1 VLLSRYLYRDIL
13 TTIAALLLVLIAIY
27 LSHRLILFL
36 AEAGSGG
43 LPVEFIFKLL
53 ILKLLWTLTILIPLT
68 FFLAILLS
76 LGRFYS
82 DNEITAMYACGIG
95 IPYLLQRS
103 IILALLVAILVGFLS
118 LVVGPW
124 CKQQES
130 VIREE
135 IRRQA
140 EISAVR
146 AGRFQSFNSGR
157 GVFYI
162 EEINPDTKA
171 MLNVFVALEREDK
184 TVLLSSEKAFQL
196 DEGESQ
202 GRYIVMFN
210 GNRYDGK
217 PGSAAFT
224 KTDFQ
229 QHAVLINPPPA
240 YQNVHYKARD
250 SLDLWEAD
258 EARARAELQ
267 MRLSAPLTVL
277 LLAPLAVM
285 LSHSNPRQGRYAK
298 MFLAILVYFS
308 YINILEIAQK
318 WVEQESV
325 PPWIGLWWVHGLL
338 LLVISAMYLR
348 NFSPRLR

>member
-1 VLLSRYLYRDIL
+1 MLITRYLYRDIL

-43 LPVEFIFKLL
+43 LPTEFIFKLL

-76 LGRFYS
+76 LGRFYA
-82 DNEITAMYACGIG
+82 DNEITALYACGIG

-103 IILALLVAILVGFLS
+103 SLLALFVALLVGFLS

-124 CKQQES
+124 SKQQES
-130 VIREE
+130 VIYEE

-146 AGRFQSFNSGR
+146 AGRFQSFSGGR

-162 EEINPDTKA
+162 EDMNPDSKA

-184 TVLLSSEKAFQL
+184 TILLSSEKAFQL

-210 GNRYDGK
+210 GHRYDGK

-224 KTDFQ
+224 KTDFE
-229 QHAVLINPPPA
+229 QHAVLINPPPI
-240 YQNVHYKARD
+240 YQYVHYKARD
-250 SLDLWEAD
+250 SLDLWQAD

-285 LSHSNPRQGRYAK
+285 LSHSSPRQGRYAK
-298 MFLAILVYFS
+298 MFLAILIYFS
-308 YINILEIAQK
+308 YINSLEIAQK
-318 WVEQESV
+318 WVEQDSV
-325 PPWIGLWWVHGLL
+325 APWLGIWWVHALL
-338 LLVISAMYLR
+338 LLIIIIMYVR
-348 NFSPRLR
+348 NFSLKPR

>member
-1 VLLSRYLYRDIL
+1 MLITRYLYRDIL

-36 AEAGSGG
+36 AAAGSGG

-53 ILKLLWTLTILIPLT
+53 ILKLLWVLIILIPLT

-76 LGRFYS
+76 LGRFYA

-95 IPYLLQRS
+95 VPYLLQRS
-103 IILALLVAILVGFLS
+103 TMLAFFIAIFVAFLS
-118 LVVGPW
+118 LLVGPW
-124 CKQQES
+124 SKQQEN
-130 VIREE
+130 IIYEE
-135 IRRQA
+135 IRQQA

-146 AGRFQSFNSGR
+146 AGRFQSFSHGQ

-162 EEINPDTKA
+162 EDMNPESKA
-171 MLNVFVALEREDK
+171 MLNVFVALERDDK
-184 TVLLSSEKAFQL
+184 TILLSSEKAFQL
-196 DEGESQ
+196 NEGESQ

-210 GNRYDGK
+210 GHRYDGK

-224 KTDFQ
+224 KTAFA
-229 QHAVLINPPPA
+229 QHAVLVNPPPA
-240 YQNVHYKARD
+240 YQHVHYKARETP
-250 SLDLWEAD
+250 DLWQSHDAK
-258 EARARAELQ
+258 ARAELQ

-298 MFLAILVYFS
+298 MFLAIVIYFT
-308 YINILEIAQK
+308 YINSLEIAQK
-318 WVEQESV
+318 WMEQQSV
-325 PPWIGLWWVHGLL
+325 VPWLGLWWVHALL
-338 LLVISAMYLR
+338 LLIISMMYLR
-348 NFSPRLR
+348 NFSLKLR